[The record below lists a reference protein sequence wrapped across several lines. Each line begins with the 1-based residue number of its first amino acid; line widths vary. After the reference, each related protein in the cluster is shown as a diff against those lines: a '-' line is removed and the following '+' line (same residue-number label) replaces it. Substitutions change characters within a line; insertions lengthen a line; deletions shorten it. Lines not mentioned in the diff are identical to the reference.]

1 MGASKLLKLA
11 AKGGTFLKAHKTTI
25 CMCAGLV
32 TGVGAVV
39 ECGHATVKSCKKV
52 NEVNELRRINGD
64 QDLTKKEIVQ
74 LCWKNYL
81 LTAGLTFA
89 AIGTTA
95 YGYGVTLKQLGVATA
110 GAKAAETECKQL
122 KDSIEDV
129 LGDEEHKEIKD
140 KVIDRF
146 AERKA
151 QVYGDSTQPVDI
163 FRPMGTP
170 PCNFN
175 KGNVVERFKD
185 KFGAE
190 FLGTR
195 ADIRYAVAELHSIMK
210 DDGGLEYVDTLH
222 RLMSDDIQ
230 GNTIGNDFV
239 WDPEKIRDINDIDVR
254 LTPDY
259 DADGLFWNITYT
271 IEPTY
276 VG

>member
-11 AKGGTFLKAHKTTI
+11 AKGGQFLKANKTTI

-32 TGVGAVV
+32 TGIGAVV

-52 NEVNELRRINGD
+52 TEVNELRRINGD
-64 QDLTKKEIVQ
+64 DDLTKKEIVQ

-95 YGYGVTLKQLGVATA
+95 YGYGITLKQLGVATA

-122 KDSIEDV
+122 KDSIDDI
-129 LGDEEHKEIKD
+129 LGDEEHKELKD

-146 AERKA
+146 SERKA
-151 QVYGDSTQPVDI
+151 QVYGDSLQPVDI
-163 FRPMGTP
+163 YRPTGAP

-175 KGNVVERFKD
+175 KGNIIERFKD
-185 KFGAE
+185 RFGAE
-190 FLGTR
+190 FIATR
-195 ADIRYAVAELHSIMK
+195 ADIRYAVAELHSMMK
-210 DDGGLEYVDTLH
+210 DDGGIETVDTLH

-230 GNTIGNDFV
+230 DNTMGDNFG
-239 WDPEKIRDINDIDVR
+239 WDPENIRDINDIDVR
-254 LTPDY
+254 LVPDY
-259 DADGLFWNITYT
+259 DMDGLFWNMVYT
-271 IEPTY
+271 IEPKY
-276 VG
+276 IG